1 MRIDELNETECREIL
16 SRSSIA
22 RLGCSQN
29 DQPYVVPVG
38 IAYEADYIYVFATP
52 GKKIEWM
59 RSNPKVC
66 MQVDE
71 VTNPSDWTSVIA
83 NGEYQELPEP
93 QFTDERNHARKLFE
107 KRQHW
112 WLNALAQRRI
122 QMRDEEITPL
132 FFRIHV
138 YSMTGLRGVSK
149 GD

>member
-16 SRSSIA
+16 LRSSIA

-29 DQPYVVPVG
+29 GQPYVVPVG
-38 IAYEADYIYVFATP
+38 IAYEADYIYIFATP

-59 RSNPKVC
+59 RANPKVC
-66 MQVDE
+66 VQMDE
-71 VTNPSDWTSVIA
+71 VTNQSDWTSVIA

-107 KRQHW
+107 KRHHW

-122 QMRDEEITPL
+122 QMRDEEITPV
-132 FFRIHV
+132 FFRIRVH
-138 YSMTGLRGVSK
+138 SMTGLRGVSK
-149 GD
+149 SE